1 MKPQT
6 TLSDETIIEL
16 YWRRDEQ
23 AIRETDIKYKAFLL
37 SVANN
42 IVSDRRDSEECLND
56 TYVGTWN
63 SIPPARP
70 TLLKSFLAKIM
81 RRVAINRFHA
91 NHRQKRIASEYAV
104 SLSEFEDLVTNSE
117 RTEAEIETK
126 ELAKA
131 ISDYVRSLSDRQM
144 YIFISRY
151 YIADPISKIS
161 SDLGC
166 SISTVKREI
175 TAIKNGLKN
184 ILKVRNM
191 YYDARK
197 IQ

>member
-1 MKPQT
+1 MNPKA

-16 YWRRDEQ
+16 YWSRNEQ
-23 AIRETDIKYKAFLL
+23 AISETDIKYKAFLL

-70 TLLKSFLAKIM
+70 LLLKSFLAKIM

-91 NHRQKRIASEYAV
+91 NQCQKRIASEYAA
-104 SLSEFEDLVTNSE
+104 SLSDFEELITSGE
-117 RTEAEIETK
+117 STETELETK

-131 ISDYVRSLSDRQM
+131 ISCFVRSLPDRQM
-144 YIFISRY
+144 YIFVSRY

-161 SDLGC
+161 GELGC
-166 SISTVKREI
+166 SESTVKREI
-175 TAIKNGLKN
+175 TAIKSGLQKH
-184 ILKVRNM
+184 LEREGYVL
-191 YYDARK
+191 
-197 IQ
+197 